1 MVTEEMHM
9 KKRPD
14 FKLGDRVA
22 FIRDE
27 QKQGV
32 VSRVYQ
38 FGGLWWLALEG
49 DPNWRYAP
57 SYFKR
62 VA

>member
-1 MVTEEMHM
+1 M

-14 FKLGDRVA
+14 FKFGDRVA
-22 FIRDE
+22 FIRND

-32 VSRVYQ
+32 VSRVFQ

-49 DPNWRYAP
+49 EPDWRYAP
-57 SYFKR
+57 GYFKR

>member
-1 MVTEEMHM
+1 M

-14 FKLGDRVA
+14 FKFGDRVA

-32 VSRVYQ
+32 VTQVFRS
-38 FGGLWWLALEG
+38 GGLWWLALEG

-57 SYFKR
+57 SFFKR